1 MATPQIIAGNWKMN
15 LLLESSTKLISD
27 LKKGGISKS
36 RARVIIIPPA
46 TLLSSIADQI
56 KNTGIFLGAQNC
68 HEELKGA
75 FTGEV
80 SAEMLASVGCNY
92 VILGHSERRTL
103 FNETDEI
110 VCRKALFALKNSMSV
125 TFCVGESLNERES
138 NETESVLR
146 RQLGSLLSRID
157 LDQLNRI
164 IVAYE
169 PIWAI
174 GTGLT
179 ANVEQISQ
187 AHGIL
192 RDLVRESFGKVA
204 DQLTIQYGGSVN
216 ENNSEQLSEIGEVDG
231 FLIGGASKSSK
242 KFIDIIKNYYR

>member
-1 MATPQIIAGNWKMN
+1 MGNSINSGSQIY
-15 LLLESSTKLISD
+15 
-27 LKKGGISKS
+27 
-36 RARVIIIPPA
+36 
-46 TLLSSIADQI
+46 
-56 KNTGIFLGAQNC
+56 LGAQNLYW
-68 HEELKGA
+68 ESEGA
-75 FTGEV
+75 FTGEISV
-80 SAEMLASVGCNY
+80 NMLQSCNVKW
-92 VILGHSERRTL
+92 VIVGHSERRTL

-231 FLIGGASKSSK
+231 FLIGGASRDVDKFSNISETIARVK
-242 KFIDIIKNYYR
+242 KI